1 MDLIKQR
8 FETLTN
14 FHKKLRYK
22 NNYVF
27 STFFFN
33 YLLDKKNETYQYEKI
48 IKWLQ
53 KRNININ
60 NTVKFPKKLRVR
72 VDLLK
77 IS

>member
-1 MDLIKQR
+1 V
-8 FETLTN
+8 N
-14 FHKKLRYK
+14 FRYK

-53 KRNININ
+53 KRNINLNSN
-60 NTVKFPKKLRVR
+60 NKILIP
-72 VDLLK
+72 LLIHGK
-77 IS
+77 ENFSSKYL